1 MSPTEAST
9 VDRKNWTTLQS
20 KLYSKAKREPAFRF
34 YSLADKA
41 FSSLSLSKAYEKSRL
56 NAGTA
61 GVDRMTFEDIEKQGE
76 ALFLDELGES
86 LRDKTYRP
94 AAVRLVQ
101 IEEYFKIRP
110 LGIPTIQDRVA
121 QGAVAQLLEPIF
133 EADFLE
139 CSYAYRPNRNA
150 GQAVRDVVS
159 AIELGFA
166 TVYHLDIKS
175 FFDSIP
181 HDCVML
187 EAGKRIADGT
197 ILGLIRGWLEAPLA
211 TRRGLRP
218 RLSGTSQG
226 GVISPLLANV
236 VLNRFDQ
243 DCVRG
248 FQDIR
253 LIRYADDIWI
263 LSRTRDERITTWAR
277 EAMSSLGL
285 TLNEEKTGLSECAA
299 GQSVCVLGFRVSRKG
314 DEYSLSLSDKALR
327 KAKEKIDG
335 IISRGS
341 QDSLEVTQQNLRLY
355 LSGWM
360 NYFNLATERDSLFL
374 VRDHMVEQL
383 RRAFPGL
390 STKPMEEHFASL
402 LSKDSTR

>member
-1 MSPTEAST
+1 MLPMEAST
-9 VDRKNWTTLQS
+9 VDNKSWTKLQS
-20 KLYSKAKREPAFRF
+20 KLYGKAKRESTFRF

-41 FSSLSLSKAYEKSRL
+41 FSSWSLRKAYEKSRM
-56 NAGTA
+56 NAGAA
-61 GVDRMTFEDIEKQGE
+61 GIDRMTFEDIEEQGK
-76 ALFLDELGES
+76 ALFLDELGKS

-94 AAVRLVQ
+94 KAVRLVQ
-101 IEEYFKIRP
+101 IEEYSKIRP
-110 LGIPTIQDRVA
+110 LGIPTIRDRVA

-159 AIELGFA
+159 ALELGYA

-197 ILGLIRGWLEAPLA
+197 ILCLIRGWLKAPLA
-211 TRRGLRP
+211 TDKGLRP
-218 RLSGTSQG
+218 RRSGTSQG

-243 DCVRG
+243 DCMRE

-263 LSRTRDERITTWAR
+263 LSRAPDERILIWAR
-277 EAMSSLGL
+277 KAMSSLGL

-299 GQSVCVLGFRVSRKG
+299 GQSVCVLGFRISRKG
-314 DEYSLSLSDKALR
+314 DAYSLSLSDKALG
-327 KAKEKIDG
+327 KAKEKIDC
-335 IISRGS
+335 IISGGL
-341 QDSLEVTQQNLRLY
+341 QETPEVIQQSLRAY

-360 NYFNLATERDSLFL
+360 NYFHLATERDSLFL

-383 RRAFPGL
+383 RRVFPGL
-390 STKPMEEHFASL
+390 PTLPMEGYFASL
-402 LSKDSTR
+402 LFKDSTR